1 VGFHDVGPGKRQRI
15 SAVYSPVMA
24 TVTVDGTPIRY
35 EDSGG
40 DGPVIL
46 FSHGF
51 MMDHTMFDAQ
61 VAAFSDD
68 YRCIRWDERGF
79 GGTPSNSPFSYWDS
93 ADDAVAVLDAC
104 GVDQAVFVGMSQGG
118 FLSIRAALAHPDR
131 VKALVL
137 IDSCADT
144 DDPETI
150 EGYHGMLAGFTSGD
164 APTVQAVAEGVS
176 ALILGNDEL
185 AAEWIPKWI
194 AHLEVSDLNIAG
206 QTLLSRDDVQPR
218 AGEITCPVM
227 AIHGSEDQAIAIDRA
242 QLFVDAVADGRGVV
256 AIEGGT
262 HAPNMSHR
270 PSCAIFCEH
279 PASL

>member
-1 VGFHDVGPGKRQRI
+1 
-15 SAVYSPVMA
+15 
-24 TVTVDGTPIRY
+24 VTVNDTPIRY

-40 DGPVIL
+40 DGPVVL

-61 VAAFSDD
+61 VDALAGD

-79 GGTPSNSPFSYWDS
+79 GDTPSNGPFTYWDS

-118 FLSIRAALAHPDR
+118 FLSIRATLAHPDR

-144 DDPETI
+144 DDAETI

-164 APTVQAVAEGVS
+164 AATQQAVAEGV
-176 ALILGNDEL
+176 AGLILGDDAL
-185 AAEWIPKWI
+185 TAEWIPKWF
-194 AHLEVSDLNIAG
+194 ANLEKSDLNIAG
-206 QTLLSRDDVQPR
+206 NTLLSRDDVQPR
-218 AGEITCPVM
+218 AGEITCPVL
-227 AIHGSEDQAIAIDRA
+227 AIHGSADQAIASDRA
-242 QLFVDAVADGRGVV
+242 QLFLDAVGDSRGMVLV
-256 AIEGGT
+256 EGAA
-262 HAPNMSHR
+262 HAPNMSH
-270 PSCAIFCEH
+270 PDQVNEALGGFL
-279 PASL
+279 ASL

>member
-1 VGFHDVGPGKRQRI
+1 
-15 SAVYSPVMA
+15 MA
-24 TVTVDGTPIRY
+24 TVTVNDTPIRY
-35 EDSGG
+35 EDGGG

-51 MMDHTMFDAQ
+51 LMDHTMFDEQ
-61 VAAFSDD
+61 VAAFSGD

-79 GGTPSNSPFSYWDS
+79 GDTPAPGPFTYWDS

-144 DDPETI
+144 DDAETI

-164 APTVQAVAEGVS
+164 PATVQAVAEGVS
-176 ALILGNDEL
+176 GLILGDEKL
-185 AAEWIPKWI
+185 AAEWIPRWI
-194 AHLEVSDLNIAG
+194 SHLDQSDLTVSGEA
-206 QTLLSRDDVQPR
+206 LLSRDDVQSR
-218 AGEITCPVM
+218 AGEITCPVL
-227 AIHGSEDQAIAIDRA
+227 AIHGGDDQAITVDRA
-242 QLFVDAVADGRGVV
+242 QKFVDAVADGRGAVV
-256 AIEGGT
+256 VDGAA
-262 HAPNMSHR
+262 HAPNMTH
-270 PSCAIFCEH
+270 PKIVNEAIL
-279 PASL
+279 SLLTSL

>member
-1 VGFHDVGPGKRQRI
+1 
-15 SAVYSPVMA
+15 MA
-24 TVTVDGTPIRY
+24 TVTVNDIPIRY

-40 DGPVIL
+40 DGPAVL

-61 VAAFSDD
+61 VEAFSPD

-79 GGTPSNSPFSYWDS
+79 GDTPSPGPFSYWDS

-131 VKALVL
+131 VRALVL
-137 IDSCADT
+137 IDSCANV

-164 APTVQAVAEGVS
+164 PATQAAVAEGV
-176 ALILGNDEL
+176 AGLILGDEAL
-185 AAEWIPKWI
+185 AAEWVPRWI
-194 AHLEVSDLNIAG
+194 AQLDKADLNIAG
-206 QTLLSRDDVQPR
+206 QALLSRDDVQGR
-218 AGEITCPVM
+218 ASEITCPVL
-227 AIHGSEDQAIAIDRA
+227 AIHGSADQALTVDRA
-242 QLFVDAVADGRGVV
+242 QLFIDAVADSRGLVLV
-256 AIEGGT
+256 EGAA
-262 HAPNMSHR
+262 HAPNMT
-270 PSCAIFCEH
+270 H
-279 PASL
+279 PEVVNPALAEFLGSL